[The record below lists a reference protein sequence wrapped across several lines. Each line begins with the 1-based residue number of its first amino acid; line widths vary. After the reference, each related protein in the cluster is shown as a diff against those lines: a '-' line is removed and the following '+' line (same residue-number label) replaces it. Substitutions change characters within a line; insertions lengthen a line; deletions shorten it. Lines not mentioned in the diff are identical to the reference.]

1 MKNNKKNITEIEK
14 ILQGMDRVNENLITF
29 KKRMNSNLVV
39 LRDGKILHIKP

>member
-1 MKNNKKNITEIEK
+1 MKNNKKNMTEIEK

>member
-1 MKNNKKNITEIEK
+1 MKNNKKNMTEIEK
-14 ILQGMDRVNENLITF
+14 ILQAMDRVNENLITF

>member
-1 MKNNKKNITEIEK
+1 MTEIEK
-14 ILQGMDRVNENLITF
+14 ILQAMDRVNENLITF

>member
-1 MKNNKKNITEIEK
+1 MTEIEK